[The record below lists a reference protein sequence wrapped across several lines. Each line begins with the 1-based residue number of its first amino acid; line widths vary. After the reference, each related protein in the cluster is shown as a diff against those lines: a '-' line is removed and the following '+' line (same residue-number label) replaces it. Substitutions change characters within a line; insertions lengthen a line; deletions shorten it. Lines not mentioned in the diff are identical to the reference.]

1 VLIITAEGNVE
12 TEIFQARDMKQ
23 FYFCVQKRSLLGSP
37 DYSDNVYVFG
47 EGRQELKP
55 RW

>member
-1 VLIITAEGNVE
+1 MLIITAEGNVE
-12 TEIFQARDMKQ
+12 TEIFWARYKTIP
-23 FYFCVQKRSLLGSP
+23 FNVQKRSLLGSP
-37 DYSDNVYVFG
+37 DYSDNVCVG

>member
-1 VLIITAEGNVE
+1 MLIITAEGNVE

-23 FYFCVQKRSLLGSP
+23 IYFVCKKRSLLESP

-47 EGRQELKP
+47 ERRQKLKP